1 MPGRS
6 AAFFQAKLSHALRV
20 DCAYLASTYSASTC
34 SLIVCTTLRNSPS
47 SSQSRNQP
55 HHRVASCSS
64 VPKEAQS
71 TAIAIAYS
79 QKMGVGKDGK
89 KRVVIIG
96 AGIGG
101 VSTAARL
108 AKAGLEVIV
117 VEKVRLA
124 ALMEFM

>member
-1 MPGRS
+1 
-6 AAFFQAKLSHALRV
+6 
-20 DCAYLASTYSASTC
+20 
-34 SLIVCTTLRNSPS
+34 
-47 SSQSRNQP
+47 
-55 HHRVASCSS
+55 
-64 VPKEAQS
+64 
-71 TAIAIAYS
+71 
-79 QKMGVGKDGK
+79 MGVGKDGK